1 MLLDQ
6 VIGRLV
12 VLCPDLGT
20 RIEGAAELTALVT
33 SGALPNVTPCAFV
46 LPLGLR
52 GGAAHAVTGLFR
64 QGVDEVVG
72 VVLIVEAPG
81 SDTGAPALPTIDA
94 LVNSVIAAMCGW
106 RPDDDAIGV
115 FQLARGALL
124 QASRGAVMYQLD
136 FSIPDQL
143 RIATT

>member
-1 MLLDQ
+1 MLVDQ
-6 VIGRLV
+6 VIARLV
-12 VLCPDLGT
+12 VLVPDLGT

-52 GGAAHAVTGLFR
+52 GGAASAVTGLFR
-64 QGVDEVVG
+64 QSVDEVVG

-94 LVNSVIAAMCGW
+94 LVNAVIAALCGW
-106 RPDDDAIGV
+106 RPDAEIGV

-124 QASRGAVMYQLD
+124 QVSNGAVMYQLD

-143 RIATT
+143 RIAA